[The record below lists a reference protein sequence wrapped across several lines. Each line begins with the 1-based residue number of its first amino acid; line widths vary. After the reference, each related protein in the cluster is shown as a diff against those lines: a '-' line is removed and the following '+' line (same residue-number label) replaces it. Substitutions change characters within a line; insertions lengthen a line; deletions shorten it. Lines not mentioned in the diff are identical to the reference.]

1 MCYQPQSYYLLRK
14 LLQNAPNTD
23 AFEEGVSHKL
33 KSKFLS
39 VKMKIGNFFAFK
51 QTGIPLGFSV
61 GIGVSV
67 LISYSLRYGKPE
79 RNPHGLLF
87 IFLNVSDNVQCNAF
101 LGGKISSNCM

>member
-1 MCYQPQSYYLLRK
+1 
-14 LLQNAPNTD
+14 
-23 AFEEGVSHKL
+23 
-33 KSKFLS
+33 
-39 VKMKIGNFFAFK
+39 MKIGNFFAFK

-101 LGGKISSNCM
+101 LGEKLVRTVCDNLLSEYLIIPVKIFLSCHQIPCQALSRLDLEF